1 MNLPMAKKTT
11 ILCPACSKEVNWEE
25 NPYHPF
31 CSERC
36 RTIDLGDW
44 ASEKFK
50 IPGEKVNPDNLPE
63 EEKDT
68 EKEKTSKKK

>member
-1 MNLPMAKKTT
+1 MAKKLT
-11 ILCPACSKEVNWEE
+11 IPCPACSKKVNWKE
-25 NPYHPF
+25 NSYRPF

-63 EEKDT
+63 EEEKNT
-68 EKEKTSKKK
+68 EEKASKKK

>member
-1 MNLPMAKKTT
+1 MAQKTSV
-11 ILCPACSKEVNWEE
+11 LCPACSKEVIWAK
-25 NPYHPF
+25 NPYRPF

-50 IPGEKVNPDNLPE
+50 IPGEKANPDNLPE
-63 EEKDT
+63 EEKEVS
-68 EKEKTSKKK
+68 EKEEPKKK

>member
-1 MNLPMAKKTT
+1 MAKKT
-11 ILCPACSKEVNWEE
+11 IVLCPACSKKVIWEE
-25 NPYHPF
+25 NPYRPF

-63 EEKDT
+63 EEQESS